1 MLQYMVDYNI
11 HIIKMSYQ
19 NISLSVVGSSQSV
32 SVYGIIYDGLYVVS

>member
-19 NISLSVVGSSQSV
+19 KISLSVVGSSQSV